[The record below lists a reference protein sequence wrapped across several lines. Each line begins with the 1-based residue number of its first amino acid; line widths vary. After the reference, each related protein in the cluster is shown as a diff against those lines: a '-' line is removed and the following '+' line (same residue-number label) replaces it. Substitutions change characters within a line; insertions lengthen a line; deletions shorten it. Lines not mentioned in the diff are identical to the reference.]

1 MSLFEFI
8 FNPDAKRSDINE
20 LKSRAKRQQLLAA
33 IASDQAKNKIST
45 LESQVTQLQ
54 QQVGELQMISRA
66 MLEMLKRNETWDDA
80 LFERTLLKIDLEDSI
95 QDGRVTH

>member
-20 LKSRAKRQQLLAA
+20 LKSRAKRQQLSAA
-33 IASDQAKNKIST
+33 KASDQAKHKIST

-80 LFERTLLKIDLEDSI
+80 LFERTLLEIDLEDGI
-95 QDGRVTH
+95 QDGRVTN